1 MSTFDTG
8 VNLVG
13 ITDHDTG
20 KRVKNIIEKYLNQ
33 DITQELC
40 DNIMTDAQAE
50 FGIDHPIEVNLDDET
65 KEIEIII
72 LDKNNRIMKCS
83 SLTLFPEAYND

>member
-20 KRVKNIIEKYLNQ
+20 KKVKNIIEKYLNM

-40 DNIMTDAQAE
+40 DNIMVDVQTE
-50 FGIDHPIEVNLDDET
+50 FGVDHPAEVHLDDET
-65 KEIEIII
+65 KEILIII
-72 LDKNNRIMKCS
+72 RDKNDRVMKCS
-83 SLTLFPEAYND
+83 SLTLFPEAYL

>member
-8 VNLVG
+8 VNLIG

-20 KRVKNIIEKYLNQ
+20 KKVKNIIEKYLNK

-40 DNIMTDAQAE
+40 DNIMEDIQTE
-50 FGIDHPIEVNLDDET
+50 FGIDHPAEVNLDDET
-65 KEIEIII
+65 HEIEIII
-72 LDKNNRIMKCS
+72 RDKNNRIMKCS
-83 SLTLFPEAYND
+83 SLKLFPEAYL